1 MKPYLS
7 FLFAAAVL
15 CTAFSCDKNGISAEN
30 RNPETDVPVEH
41 GEIVLGD
48 QLENPYSVEN
58 VKAAVKSVYPGR
70 RVDDIVGVTDLY
82 VRFLP
87 SDDDELTLLKSL
99 CDKLMDHPL
108 DFEIKKEGDYY
119 HDKTINDD
127 EITWQYA
134 VVPADFKFPPIAYEI
149 LEDCCII
156 DSTDDTK
163 AVPGVDWDAVEAE
176 AYRLSGNGAMITT
189 VTKGAGSVHPS
200 GRITIVDDDANGGQ
214 PFGVAG
220 VEVQCNVF
228 VKFSSTYTDRDG
240 YYEIPKKF
248 TANPRYRL
256 VFSNSKGFGIGLNT
270 ILFPASVSTL
280 GRNSPEGV
288 TIRIDSSSDRKMFR
302 RSVVN
307 NAVYDYA
314 ERCSYDDLD
323 ITAPASNLRIWMFDS
338 FDSSSAIM
346 LHHGTVLDA
355 ESSKTLFKIVSAI
368 VTFFS
373 PDITIGSKNLKTY
386 KDIYLTTV
394 HELAHASHFA
404 RVGKGFWDKYIIY
417 IASCALRGQD
427 TYGDGSLNNAGF
439 CAVGEMWAYYMEN
452 RICRDRYGDNGRHP
466 GSSYWFHPQIL
477 TYLEERGMTAS
488 QIFAA
493 LDEDVA
499 SVSSLRDRLIERCP
513 SYKTAINQI
522 FNRYE

>member
-1 MKPYLS
+1 MKRYLY
-7 FLFAAAVL
+7 FLIAAAIL
-15 CTAFSCDKNGISAEN
+15 AATESCNKSTVSADDI
-30 RNPETDVPVEH
+30 RYDADVPVEH

-48 QLENPYSVEN
+48 QLSNPYAVEN
-58 VKAAVKSVYPGR
+58 VKAAVKSVYPAR
-70 RVDDIVGVTDLY
+70 RVDDIVSVTDIY

-87 SDDDELTLLKSL
+87 ADDEELSLLKSM

-108 DFEIKKEGDYY
+108 DFEIRREGDYY
-119 HDKTINDD
+119 HDKTIKED

-134 VVPADFKFPPIAYEI
+134 VVPADFKFPPIDYEI
-149 LEDCCII
+149 LENCCII

-163 AVPGVDWDAVEAE
+163 AVPGVDWDIVEAE
-176 AYRLSGNGAMITT
+176 AYRLSGNEEMVSGS
-189 VTKGAGSVHPS
+189 TKGLGGVNPS
-200 GRITIVDDDANGGQ
+200 GRITIIDEDANGGQ

-220 VEVQCNVF
+220 VQVQCNAF
-228 VKFSSTYTDRDG
+228 VKFSSTCTDRDG
-240 YYEIPKKF
+240 YYEMPKKF

-280 GRNSPEGV
+280 GRNAPDGV
-288 TIRIDSSSDRKMFR
+288 SIQIDRNSDRKMFR

-307 NAVYDYA
+307 NAAYDYF

-323 ITAPASNLRIWMFDS
+323 ILTPASNLRIWMFDNL
-338 FDSSSAIM
+338 DESSAVM

-355 ESSKTLFKIVSAI
+355 ESSTTLFKIVSAI

-373 PDITIGSKNLKTY
+373 PDITIGSKNLSSY
-386 KDIYLTTV
+386 KDIYSTTV

-404 RVGKGFWDKYIIY
+404 SVGKEYWDKYIIY
-417 IASCALRGQD
+417 IASCALRGQSL
-427 TYGDGSLNNAGF
+427 YGDGSLNNAGC
-439 CAVGEMWAYYMEN
+439 CAVGEMWAYYLQD
-452 RICRDRYGDNGRHP
+452 RFCRDRYGDYGQNS

-477 TYLEERGMTAS
+477 SYLEERGITPS

-493 LDEDVA
+493 LTADVTDMDA
-499 SVSSLRDRLIERCP
+499 LRDRLIELYP
-513 SYKTAINQI
+513 SSKTAINQI

>member
-1 MKPYLS
+1 M
-7 FLFAAAVL
+7 FAAAVL
-15 CTAFSCDKNGISAEN
+15 CAASSCDKSGISAGVGGSQ
-30 RNPETDVPVEH
+30 DVVPVEH
-41 GEIVLGD
+41 GEIVLGQ
-48 QLENPYSVEN
+48 QLENPYSLEN
-58 VKAAVKSVYPGR
+58 VKAAVKSVYPNR
-70 RVDDIVGVTDLY
+70 RVDDIVHVTDLY

-87 SDDDELTLLKSL
+87 SSDSELSVLKGM

-108 DFEIKKEGDYY
+108 DFEIMREGDFY

-134 VVPADFKFPPIAYEI
+134 VVPTDFKFPPIAYEI

-163 AVPGVDWDAVEAE
+163 AVPGVDWDAVEEE
-176 AYRLSGNGAMITT
+176 AYRLSGNGGMVCAG
-189 VTKGAGSVHPS
+189 TKGAGSVNPS
-200 GRITIVDDDANGGQ
+200 GRITIVDDNANGGQ

-220 VEVQCNVF
+220 VEVQCNAF

-288 TIRIDSSSDRKMFR
+288 SIQIDHTSDRKMFR

-307 NAVYDYA
+307 NAVYDFI

-338 FDSSSAIM
+338 FDASSAVM

-373 PDITIGSKNLKTY
+373 PDITIGSKNLDTY

-404 RVGKGFWDKYIIY
+404 KVGKEYWDKYIIY

-427 TYGDGSLNNAGF
+427 MYGDGSLNNAGC

-452 RICRDRYGDNGRHP
+452 RFSRDRYGEYGQNY

-477 TYLEERGMTAS
+477 TYLEERGLTAS

-493 LDEDVA
+493 LDADVTDTSA
-499 SVSSLRDRLIERCP
+499 LKERLIELNP
-513 SYKTAINQI
+513 SSKTSINQI